1 MQRERDAG
9 ASHGGQVTARR
20 ATAGWFDFQDIGA
33 QIGEQPGHPVGVG
46 AAEVQHPQGR
56 EQGFA
61 VVHAAPVANNRS
73 AHSRWASVPVA
84 T

>member
-9 ASHGGQVTARR
+9 ASDGGQVTARR

-73 AHSRWASVPVA
+73 VHSRWASVPVA